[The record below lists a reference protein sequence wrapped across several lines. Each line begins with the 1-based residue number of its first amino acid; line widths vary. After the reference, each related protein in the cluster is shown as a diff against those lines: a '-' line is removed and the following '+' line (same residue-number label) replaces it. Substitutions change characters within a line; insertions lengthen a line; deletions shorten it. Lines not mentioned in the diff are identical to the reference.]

1 MNEVKAVVETPLIS
15 GSEDFAYYLGKIP
28 GSMFYWSKAGGGPLY
43 PYHPKFTIN
52 EDSLIMEAKAM
63 AAVVT
68 EYFGQE

>member
-1 MNEVKAVVETPLIS
+1 MKSKWVVETPPIS

-28 GSMFYWSKAGGGPLY
+28 GSMFYWSKAGRGPVY
-43 PYHPKFTIN
+43 PYYPTFTIN
-52 EDSLIMEAKAM
+52 EDRLIIAAKAM